1 MERMTKGE
9 EVDPNEYYLRNTPY
23 FETPASQ
30 YDWLN
35 RIVSLGVGRRI
46 PDHAAYDV
54 FQIL

>member
-1 MERMTKGE
+1 MERIAKGE
-9 EVDPNEYYLRNTPY
+9 MVDPTKYYLRNTPY

-35 RIVSLGVGRRI
+35 PIVSVGVGGRM